1 MFKRNKKQPLKG
13 FAPTQTSSSTSS
25 RYGMKK
31 GQQQQQQHQQPSH
44 PDDDARAPSSKLE
57 NENDKKTNNETA
69 AAFLE
74 SLNDPLIVERV
85 RTHIQHSHVFKLPH
99 RQTGS
104 IGWRGADWKEKVWHG
119 SVKVVDRK
127 DITAVLLIGNENE
140 NYNSSEKE
148 KESSKS
154 HKSRVL
160 NSSIETSTSTST
172 PTPHEH
178 EHAHNTGKKGTIF
191 AVCPILEGIN
201 AVERCVDSSRYFVLR
216 IENQNGR
223 HMFIGLAFNE
233 RNDAFDFNTALQDA
247 QKEKEFDKNTHANE
261 SHFSNGIGED
271 NIEVNENGGVSVER
285 DYSLK
290 EGEKITVHIPK
301 GGVGSNQAM
310 GMGGGGTMAFADFQ
324 AEFDSQEYSPDKMT
338 APSSLPS
345 PSPSPS
351 PGSNRHP
358 QQSASS
364 SSSGGSSAT
373 KITVTTTSTGTTE
386 VKKKRSARKGNVNAG
401 AGFMLK
407 PSKKDTPAR
416 TQM

>member
-31 GQQQQQQHQQPSH
+31 KGQQQQPSSH
-44 PDDDARAPSSKLE
+44 PDYDARAPSSKLE

-127 DITAVLLIGNENE
+127 DITAVLLIGNEND

-148 KESSKS
+148 SSKS
-154 HKSRVL
+154 RHKSRI
-160 NSSIETSTSTST
+160 NSSIEASKSKSTST
-172 PTPHEH
+172 PHA
-178 EHAHNTGKKGTIF
+178 HAHNTGKKGTIF

-247 QKEKEFDKNTHANE
+247 QKEKEFDKNTHKNTHANE
-261 SHFSNGIGED
+261 SHFSNGNGIGED
-271 NIEVNENGGVSVER
+271 NIKVN
-285 DYSLK
+285 
-290 EGEKITVHIPK
+290 
-301 GGVGSNQAM
+301 
-310 GMGGGGTMAFADFQ
+310 
-324 AEFDSQEYSPDKMT
+324 
-338 APSSLPS
+338 
-345 PSPSPS
+345 
-351 PGSNRHP
+351 
-358 QQSASS
+358 
-364 SSSGGSSAT
+364 
-373 KITVTTTSTGTTE
+373 
-386 VKKKRSARKGNVNAG
+386 
-401 AGFMLK
+401 
-407 PSKKDTPAR
+407 
-416 TQM
+416 